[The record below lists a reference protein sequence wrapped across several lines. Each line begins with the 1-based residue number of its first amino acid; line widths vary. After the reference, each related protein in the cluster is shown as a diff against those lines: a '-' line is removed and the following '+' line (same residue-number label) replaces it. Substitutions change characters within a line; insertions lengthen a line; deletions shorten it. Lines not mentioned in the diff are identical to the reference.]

1 MYSIF
6 SCPIPFHDLI
16 EIFEF
21 LINLPPV
28 LLWQYDGLPICLGSS
43 VIMYIR
49 VFYSSGMT
57 YVTYKSVIRLV
68 RNTK

>member
-6 SCPIPFHDLI
+6 SCPIPFHDLV

-49 VFYSSGMT
+49 VFYSFGMT
-57 YVTYKSVIRLV
+57 YVTYKSVIATV

>member
-1 MYSIF
+1 MRIY
-6 SCPIPFHDLI
+6 SCPIPFHDLV

-21 LINLPPV
+21 LTNLPPV

-49 VFYSSGMT
+49 VFYSFGIT
-57 YVTYKSVIRLV
+57 YVTYKSVIGEL
-68 RNTK
+68 RNIK

>member
-49 VFYSSGMT
+49 VVYSSGVT
-57 YVTYKSVIRLV
+57 YVTYKSVARSF

>member
-6 SCPIPFHDLI
+6 SCPIPFHDLV

-28 LLWQYDGLPICLGSS
+28 LLWQYDGLPICLGTS

-49 VFYSSGMT
+49 VFYSSGIT
-57 YVTYKSVIRLV
+57 YVTYKSVTSTAC
-68 RNTK
+68 NTK

>member
-6 SCPIPFHDLI
+6 SCPIPFHDLV

-28 LLWQYDGLPICLGSS
+28 LLWQYDGLSICLGTT
-43 VIMYIR
+43 VIMHIR

-57 YVTYKSVIRLV
+57 YVTYKSVIATAC
-68 RNTK
+68 NTK